1 MIRRPPRFTLH
12 DTRFPYTTL
21 FRSVRVVV
29 CVMPASAILA
39 TGAARGSGP
48 TARVA
53 SPGKPRAPA
62 TPRAGTGD
70 GRRQVS
76 WLAGLGSG
84 SPSHPRLAGRADT
97 AQDPRLRALEILQIG
112 RANV

>member
-1 MIRRPPRFTLH
+1 MCRIRLVLPAPRK
-12 DTRFPYTTL
+12 PVTTVVGIL
-21 FRSVRVVV
+21 AVRVVV

-70 GRRQVS
+70 GPRQVS

-84 SPSHPRLAGRADT
+84 SPSHPRLAPGTVASSPVAR
-97 AQDPRLRALEILQIG
+97 QIG
-112 RANV
+112 RAHV